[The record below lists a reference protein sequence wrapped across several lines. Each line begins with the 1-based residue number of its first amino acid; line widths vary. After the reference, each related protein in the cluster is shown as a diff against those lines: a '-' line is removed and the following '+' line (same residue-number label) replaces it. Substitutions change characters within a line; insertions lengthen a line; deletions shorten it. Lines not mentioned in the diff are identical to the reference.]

1 MFLYFSNFQERQIQK
16 GFQISKTDGGG
27 KDIFAMAAMG
37 LSKQM
42 SHSSR
47 TSSMRSKGKLLLH
60 IIKDFLSSDLV
71 TNKFANVT
79 LSLTKSNRYV
89 LILYISSCF
98 EWKRQI
104 QRIGSESNQ
113 TRK

>member
-1 MFLYFSNFQERQIQK
+1 MYILILFLYFSNFQERQIQK

-47 TSSMRSKGKLLLH
+47 TSSMRSKGKLLVIVSKH
-60 IIKDFLSSDLV
+60 YVVSLSTD
-71 TNKFANVT
+71 
-79 LSLTKSNRYV
+79 
-89 LILYISSCF
+89 
-98 EWKRQI
+98 
-104 QRIGSESNQ
+104 
-113 TRK
+113 

>member
-1 MFLYFSNFQERQIQK
+1 MNQWQTPVLKEDMFSKKSRNLVRPLNHIYFLNLKKMCICVLILFLYFSNFQERQIQK

-47 TSSMRSKGKLLLH
+47 TSSMRSKGKLLL
-60 IIKDFLSSDLV
+60 SVNTS
-71 TNKFANVT
+71 
-79 LSLTKSNRYV
+79 
-89 LILYISSCF
+89 
-98 EWKRQI
+98 
-104 QRIGSESNQ
+104 
-113 TRK
+113 

>member
-1 MFLYFSNFQERQIQK
+1 MNQWQTPVLKEDMFSKKSRNLVRSLIYFKNKMCISILILFLYFSNFQERQIQK

-47 TSSMRSKGKLLLH
+47 TSSMRSKGKLLLP

-71 TNKFANVT
+71 TN
-79 LSLTKSNRYV
+79 
-89 LILYISSCF
+89 
-98 EWKRQI
+98 
-104 QRIGSESNQ
+104 
-113 TRK
+113 